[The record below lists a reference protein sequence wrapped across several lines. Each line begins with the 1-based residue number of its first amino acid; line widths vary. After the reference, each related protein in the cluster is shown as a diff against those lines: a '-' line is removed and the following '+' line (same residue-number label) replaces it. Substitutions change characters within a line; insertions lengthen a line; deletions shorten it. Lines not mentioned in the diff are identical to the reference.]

1 MSQNFPV
8 ILLKGLILLPNQE
21 VKIELNNELSKEIT
35 LIATKKFNRE
45 ILVVTPKNQIE
56 ETPEVGDLP
65 EVGVLGKIK
74 SRIEL
79 PNGHI
84 RLTIKGITRV
94 KILEYKNNLDNKEI
108 LTADLTKIEL
118 PAFDN
123 IEERALIK
131 KLNELVNKYIKSSSH
146 VSNSVLNNIKTN
158 DNLNTLT
165 DTICSFIPLTFS
177 KKLEYIEE
185 INAMYR
191 AKDLIQDIKVEI
203 EVLKLDEKIEQELDK
218 RLEATQKEFILKERI
233 KIIEQELG
241 VEETDNF
248 EDYLTKLEKLKLPK
262 SINNK
267 VLQEIKKLEYTSD
280 ISPESAMIKNYLDW
294 ILGLPWNKSNFENNN
309 LDDIKEKLDN
319 EHYGLNEVKN
329 RIMEYVALKNN
340 NSDIKNPIICLV
352 GPPGIGKTSIA
363 KNIANALN
371 RNFYKISVSGL
382 NDSSELIGHRRT
394 YMGSNPGKIIQ
405 GLKKCGTNNP
415 VFLIDEIDKIICNGK
430 DDPTSVLLD
439 ILDRDSNN
447 EYVDNYIEEP
457 FDLSK
462 VFFILTANSLENIPL
477 PLIDRLELIELSS
490 YTEYEKIDIAK
501 KYLIPKILKEN
512 KIDSKI
518 ISITD
523 EMLSYL
529 ITAYTSE
536 SGVRDLYRSLEK
548 ILRKLVVLG
557 RISDRTKISK
567 IRLKEY
573 LGIPKYLKLENKKHE
588 LIGKVNALA
597 VAGAGGLVLPVE
609 TCLFEG
615 KGNFTITGMLGQI
628 MEESSSVAL
637 SYIKSHQH
645 ELGLKDFF
653 FNIKDIHIHFLEG
666 STKKDGPSAGIAIT
680 TSILSLLLNK
690 KISNSIAFTG
700 EISLNGD
707 ILKVG
712 GIKEKIIGAY
722 NNNITIIYIPY
733 ENEYD
738 LEELPEYIK
747 TKVTIKLI
755 KNYQEIYEELF
766 IDNHDK

>member
-294 ILGLPWNKSNFENNN
+294 ILDLPWNKSNFENNN

-766 IDNHDK
+766 IDNPDK

>member
-94 KILEYKNNLDNKEI
+94 KILEYKNNLENKEI

-191 AKDLIQDIKVEI
+191 AKNLIKDIKVEI

-766 IDNHDK
+766 IDNPDK